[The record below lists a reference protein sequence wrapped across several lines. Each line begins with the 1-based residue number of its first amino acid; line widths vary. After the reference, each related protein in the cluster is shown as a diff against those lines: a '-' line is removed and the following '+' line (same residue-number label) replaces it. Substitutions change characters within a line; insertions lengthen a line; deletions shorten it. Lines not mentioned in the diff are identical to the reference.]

1 MKSSS
6 KNFGLLVGAL
16 LCAASLSL
24 AAQTQPAQAAAP
36 KAKKPAKQVKQIDIN
51 KASKAELMKL
61 PQISADL
68 ADKIIAGRPYLSK
81 TNLVTH
87 NVIPMVTYQAIRT
100 RIFVIATLPA
110 KK

>member
-1 MKSSS
+1 
-6 KNFGLLVGAL
+6 
-16 LCAASLSL
+16 
-24 AAQTQPAQAAAP
+24 
-36 KAKKPAKQVKQIDIN
+36 
-51 KASKAELMKL
+51 MKL